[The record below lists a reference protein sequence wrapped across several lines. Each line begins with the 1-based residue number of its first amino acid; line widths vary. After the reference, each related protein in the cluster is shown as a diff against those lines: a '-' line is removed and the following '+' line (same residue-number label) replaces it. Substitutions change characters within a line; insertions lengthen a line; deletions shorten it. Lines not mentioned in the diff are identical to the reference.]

1 MSNSL
6 LIDPKVNFIEQQK
19 KAYQTC
25 INSLNG
31 LSVKDAEQILFQ
43 LMSDIKTFSAIAVLK
58 RRVL

>member
-43 LMSDIKTFSAIAVLK
+43 LMSDIKTFSAIAV
-58 RRVL
+58 

>member
-6 LIDPKVNFIEQQK
+6 LIEPKVNFTEQQE
-19 KAYQTC
+19 KAYQIC

-43 LMSDIKTFSAIAVLK
+43 LMSDIKFFSVIAV
-58 RRVL
+58 